1 MCEKGSTYGLVWV
14 GDPWRVCL
22 GCTMTFVE
30 LLQPLFTATVTSRR
44 DHPEMISR
52 LWLDTVY
59 RLISSRRVTSRCLK
73 TFVTPFFRPPWRS
86 SSLQAPA

>member
-1 MCEKGSTYGLVWV
+1 MCERGSTYGLLCV
-14 GDPWRVCL
+14 GNPWRVCL

-52 LWLDTVY
+52 LWLDTEGSGAEGSGAEAVKEAA
-59 RLISSRRVTSRCLK
+59 LK
-73 TFVTPFFRPPWRS
+73 K
-86 SSLQAPA
+86 A